1 MDGSAVSSHRR
12 PRWRLVG
19 VVALIVVVVLVA
31 VACLGFSTYV
41 YMQLGPV
48 TAGCPATEGFADI
61 QDPTA
66 FTATTTVDGVRHDVD
81 TTPYLMPPPQT
92 VVFPARGDPNV
103 AIAAW
108 WEPAARPD
116 SPTVI
121 VVHGRNGC
129 RRNSGN
135 LLVAGM
141 LHRHDMGVLLI
152 DMRNHGDSTVTD
164 GLYAAGTDE
173 YRDVLGAF
181 DWLRSQGVPAQRI
194 GLFGFSGGAIAT
206 MIAMGEEPAV
216 AAIWT
221 DTSWPDVREVFD
233 DGLRDGGFPTFF
245 DAGAIAVGSA
255 LNGVDIAGRSPL
267 SAIAGLAGRPIFLLQ
282 GANDQT
288 LKPRY
293 LDELTAAVRAAG
305 GRVDPWLVAGA
316 GHTQAHFLYPA
327 EYERRLVDFFGPA
340 LAGAAGS

>member
-1 MDGSAVSSHRR
+1 MHRSSASRRRR
-12 PRWRLVG
+12 PSRRRIG
-19 VVALIVVVVLVA
+19 IVVLIVLVVIAITGYV
-31 VACLGFSTYV
+31 GFSTYV
-41 YMQLGPV
+41 YNQLGPV

-66 FTATTTVDGVRHDVD
+66 FSATTTVGGVKHDVD
-81 TTPYLMPPPQT
+81 TTPYLMPVPQT
-92 VVFPARGDPNV
+92 VVFPARSDPKV
-103 AIAAW
+103 AIVAW
-108 WEPAARPD
+108 WEPAATPD
-116 SPTVI
+116 APAVVI
-121 VVHGRNGC
+121 VHGRNGC

-164 GLYAAGTDE
+164 GLYAAGADE
-173 YRDVLGAF
+173 YLDVLGAF
-181 DWLRSQGVPAQRI
+181 DWLRSQGVPAPRI

-233 DGLRDGGFPTFF
+233 DGLRDGGLPTFF
-245 DAGAIAVGSA
+245 GAGAVAVGSV
-255 LNGVDIAGRSPL
+255 LNGVDIAGRSPV
-267 SAIAGLAGRPIFLLQ
+267 AALARLDGRPIFLLQ
-282 GANDQT
+282 GANDPT

-293 LDELTAAVRAAG
+293 LDELAAAIRAAG
-305 GRVDPWLVAGA
+305 GTVDPWLVPGA
-316 GHTQAHFLYPA
+316 GHTQAHFLYPD
-327 EYERRLVDFFGPA
+327 EYERRLVGFFGPA
-340 LAGAAGS
+340 LGGTAGQ